1 MPGSIRI
8 LLVDDD
14 AEIRRIMREALEIQG
29 LGDVVCA
36 CNGLEAVQMYQDFL
50 PHLVF
55 MDIVMPVMDGYEA
68 SRRIKAMDPDAQI
81 VVLTGNPADPR
92 ARRIIDEGIV
102 PTVFQKPLRLS
113 QIRSIIEARVCC
125 SSPSPASPTLLS
137 KEQPAF
143 EPRL

>member
-14 AEIRRIMREALEIQG
+14 ADIRRIMREALEIQG
-29 LGDVVCA
+29 LADVACA
-36 CNGLEAVQMYQDFL
+36 CDGLEAVQMYRDFL

-68 SRRIKAMDPDAQI
+68 SRRIKAMDPEAQI
-81 VVLTGNPADPR
+81 SVLTGNPADPR
-92 ARRIIDEGIV
+92 ARRILDEGIAK
-102 PTVFQKPLRLS
+102 TVLQKPVRLS
-113 QIRSIIEARVCC
+113 RIRSIIEARVCC
-125 SSPSPASPTLLS
+125 SSPSPASPPLLS
-137 KEQPAF
+137 NEQPAF